1 MSTKRRLGSIKITGN
16 WWDKHK
22 NRPDGKVCK
31 ISAPAG
37 VYDLK
42 ECAKICG
49 SHYFDPDTMRFF
61 KSFVGSYVYADG
73 KGGAYFVTSEKGPN
87 EIRAFSVRR
96 YDPKKCNFDTVGE
109 FQGYKNAAT
118 AKAAAK
124 RAAGYAGSRTKR

>member
-1 MSTKRRLGSIKITGN
+1 MSTTRRLGSLKVTGD

-31 ISAPAG
+31 IFPPAG
-37 VYDLK
+37 EYDLK
-42 ECAKICG
+42 VCANICRNN
-49 SHYFDPDTMRFF
+49 FFEPDTMRFF
-61 KSFVGSYVYADG
+61 KSRVGSHVYADG

-96 YDPKKCNFDTVGE
+96 YDPKKCGFHTVGE

-124 RAAGYAGSRTKR
+124 RAAGKR